1 MRRYI
6 TVTYAP
12 QTQCKGGICMKKPY
26 YEPEME
32 IEKFTFTDV
41 VTSST
46 TIGWD
51 DGDEE
56 IEF

>member
-1 MRRYI
+1 
-6 TVTYAP
+6 
-12 QTQCKGGICMKKPY
+12 MKKPY

-46 TIGWD
+46 TIPGWGE
-51 DGDEE
+51 GDEE

>member
-1 MRRYI
+1 
-6 TVTYAP
+6 
-12 QTQCKGGICMKKPY
+12 MKKPY